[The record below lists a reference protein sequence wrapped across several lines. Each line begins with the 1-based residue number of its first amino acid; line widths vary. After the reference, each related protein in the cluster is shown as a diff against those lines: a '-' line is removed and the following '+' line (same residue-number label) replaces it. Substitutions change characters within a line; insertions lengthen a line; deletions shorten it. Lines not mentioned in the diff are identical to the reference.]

1 MKEWSESLLTGSL
14 TVMWRDGAWRTDG
27 NGDEIVC
34 GGGGGG
40 GERWVVVVD
49 IGVSS
54 RRMLSMAVVVL

>member
-1 MKEWSESLLTGSL
+1 LTGSL